1 MNAMRQAHADGWFI
15 VFFFFQ
21 AEDGIRDL
29 TVTGVQTCA
38 LPILVSS
45 LLTKPGDTSKQAKR
59 GGVLKRNIAADLPRS
74 EERRVGKEGQSEGW
88 LIVFNNLTLADDR
101 LEAFYDNPNALLDY
115 FRDIGRMVLAAE
127 GRKANNSHADC
138 YQYFCVPEYGTANGR
153 LHFHAVHFMRTLP
166 TGSVDPNFGRRVR
179 NRRQLNSLQ
188 NTWPYGY
195 SMPIAVRYT
204 QDAFSRSGWL
214 WPVDAKGEPLKAT
227 SYMAVGF
234 YVAKYVN
241 KKSDMD
247 LAAKGLGA
255 KEWNNSLKTKLSL
268 LPKKLFRIRMS
279 RNFGMKMLTMTNLS
293 TECLIQLT
301 KLGYDATRF
310 NQILKQN
317 AKREMRLRLGE
328 VTVAEVLAAQPVT
341 TNLLKFMRAS
351 IKMIGVSNLQSF
363 IASMTQKL
371 TLSDISDES
380 KNYLDKAGITTACLR
395 IKSKWTA
402 GGK

>member
-1 MNAMRQAHADGWFI
+1 MIIPM
-15 VFFFFQ
+15 
-21 AEDGIRDL
+21 L
-29 TVTGVQTCA
+29 CVTIFV
-38 LPILVSS
+38 ILVVWF
-45 LLTKPGDTSKQAKR
+45 LLPRVARLMIHTPTAISIFVCLSMVQLMAVFISMRCTLCGHFLQVALTLILVVGYA
-59 GGVLKRNIAADLPRS
+59 IAA
-74 EERRVGKEGQSEGW
+74 
-88 LIVFNNLTLADDR
+88 
-101 LEAFYDNPNALLDY
+101 
-115 FRDIGRMVLAAE
+115 
-127 GRKANNSHADC
+127 
-138 YQYFCVPEYGTANGR
+138 
-153 LHFHAVHFMRTLP
+153 
-166 TGSVDPNFGRRVR
+166 
-179 NRRQLNSLQ
+179 
-188 NTWPYGY
+188 
-195 SMPIAVRYT
+195 
-204 QDAFSRSGWL
+204 
-214 WPVDAKGEPLKAT
+214 

-234 YVAKYVN
+234 YLAKYVN

-301 KLGYDATRF
+301 KLGYDATPF

-317 AKREMRLRLGE
+317 AKREMRLRLGK
-328 VTVAEVLAAQPVT
+328 VTLADVLAAQPVT
-341 TNLLKFMRAS
+341 TNLLKVMRAS
-351 IKMIGVSNLQSF
+351 IKMMGVSNLQIF